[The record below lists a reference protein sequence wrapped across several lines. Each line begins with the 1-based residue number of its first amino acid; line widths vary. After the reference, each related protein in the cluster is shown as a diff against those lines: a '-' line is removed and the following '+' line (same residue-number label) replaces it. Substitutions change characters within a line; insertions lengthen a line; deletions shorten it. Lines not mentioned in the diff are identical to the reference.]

1 MSAAASSA
9 PAPAVTVR
17 AVGMTTPLGD
27 GLDASCAALRAGL
40 SRFREMPWIAL
51 ESLENKPIVPVGA
64 TVFEEGRRGLGRLVD
79 LAASALA
86 DLFARAE
93 TTAEDLANAGM
104 YVALGERGRPGLDP
118 RAHTDMGPRLS
129 ERLGLGPAHGMT
141 VVAEGHAGFVE
152 ALAQA
157 SRDLAQ
163 KKVPRAI
170 VGAVDALTDDATV
183 RWLHGARRLKA
194 GDRPV
199 GLFPGEGAAFALLTP
214 GKTPG
219 AIALAGA
226 VTTTESATEGRDT
239 PCIGTGLGDAIRRT
253 RLALDEGSEIGLVV
267 SDMNGEVYRSEE
279 IGYAFTRALAKTQFR
294 LWHPAD
300 AIGDSGAAAPAI
312 GLGMAARA
320 LQRGYGRTST
330 ALVLSSSDG
339 GLRGCFAVQKN
350 HEKG

>member
-1 MSAAASSA
+1 MSAAT
-9 PAPAVTVR
+9 PAPVMTVR

-51 ESLENKPIVPVGA
+51 ESPEKKPIVPVGA

-86 DLFARAE
+86 DMLARAE
-93 TTAEDLANAGM
+93 TTANDLATAGM
-104 YVALGERGRPGLDP
+104 YAAIGEQNRPGLDP
-118 RAHTDMGPRLS
+118 RVASDLGPRLA
-129 ERLGLGPAHGMT
+129 ERLGLRCAHGMT

-152 ALAQA
+152 ALSRAA
-157 SRDLAQ
+157 RDLAQ

-170 VGAVDALTDDATV
+170 VGGVDALTDDATV
-183 RWLHGARRLKA
+183 AWLHGARRIKA

-219 AIALAGA
+219 AITIAGA
-226 VTTTESATEGRDT
+226 VTTTESATFDRDT

-253 RLALDEGSEIGLVV
+253 RLALEDGAEIGLVV

-294 LWHPAD
+294 LWHAAD
-300 AIGDSGAAAPAI
+300 AIGDTGAAAPAI

-320 LQRGYGRTST
+320 LQRGYARTGA
-330 ALVLSSSDG
+330 ALVLASSDG
-339 GLRGCFAVQKN
+339 GLRGSFAVQKN
-350 HEKG
+350 NEKG